1 MTADASKRG
10 AGRLAGSGFDAGLD
24 RGAGVDADTG
34 ADADAEADAE
44 AEAEADADA
53 DADAEADAD
62 ADADADAAI
71 ATPHDS
77 AHAVHK
83 PATDARARQ
92 RSKRPARIACN
103 TDHKDAIRR
112 TSRRRATDTKVM
124 RPSRGW
130 PSRCG

>member
-1 MTADASKRG
+1 VTADASKRG

-34 ADADAEADAE
+34 ADADAETD

-77 AHAVHK
+77 AHAAHK

-103 TDHKDAIRR
+103 TDHKGAIHH

-130 PSRCG
+130 PGRCG